1 MSGLTSRPGTYALL
15 LASTE
20 TRCLRIGRLG
30 SLTLR
35 PGWYVYVGSAFGP
48 GGVRARL
55 AHHRKRAARPHW
67 HVDHL
72 RLHAQLERVWFTH
85 DPVRREH
92 QWAQAMQRLPG
103 AEMPLHGFGSSDC
116 ACTSHLVRFVRRP
129 SLRRFQREIRTMFP
143 EHAPIHSTVTA

>member
-1 MSGLTSRPGTYALL
+1 MSGLTSRPGTYALV

-20 TRCLRIGRLG
+20 TRCLRVGQLG
-30 SLTLR
+30 SLALR

-72 RLHAQLERVWFTH
+72 RLHTQLERVWFTH
-85 DPVRREH
+85 DSIRREH
-92 QWAQAMQRLPG
+92 QWAQVMQ
-103 AEMPLHGFGSSDC
+103 
-116 ACTSHLVRFVRRP
+116 
-129 SLRRFQREIRTMFP
+129 
-143 EHAPIHSTVTA
+143 